1 MSKITTELLLERAV
15 PRSTRLRKIET
26 LNLSKLQL
34 KTGDLDPRLF
44 SRLRHLQKLDLSDN
58 LLDKFPNSLSL
69 PDLRVLNCNNNKL
82 EDVTA
87 LKQFPLLEELTYE
100 NNVYLTL
107 NDDYK
112 VIFLLQNLRLLNGKD
127 ITKLANQVRR
137 VNSHKLTSK
146 VTAHWEKFFR
156 DQLPEKYTAEQVKS
170 IKKKFLK
177 SVQTNV
183 VYGPSSLSE
192 FTRWRVKMI
201 AEEFLASSL
210 GLELNSDTESEEKT
224 DEKEEES
231 TKSPGEDAEDVAQV
245 TVTPS
250 KRKRNHSKSSPG
262 NKRSKTK
269 ANTEEKAAVNPKKS
283 SDVEDDPAP
292 DKPRTSNQ
300 PIKEATPEQEAE
312 ETQKNGEQF
321 PKGKSNRRSGEQKS
335 QEQDSG
341 VVTLTPVKNSKRK
354 RHQGTEGTPQETPV
368 DPLQGMDGPALRG
381 NSRED
386 FKTQLWSCVFEPV
399 LDSGARKDPIVNS
412 SRTVATCGGESVC
425 LIDCETGTVLKKY
438 KVATEEFFSVAWTT
452 LTMVI
457 SDSRKKAHN
466 VLAAAGRRGIV
477 KLIHVAADFCYG
489 EIKAH
494 KKPIATVCFSPTQET
509 HLFTASYDKRIALWD
524 IGIPDCDY
532 NFKASQL
539 LVLETASIPLRIA
552 LVPTCPEQYLLA
564 GCEGGCFAWNI
575 KLDKE
580 QKSRPFEAIFQ
591 FPDEES
597 MTTSHRVDG
606 LAFLN
611 DDVVV
616 SKSSKPGCIYL
627 WSWSRSFDAKGKGCQ
642 QTISAVILA
651 ELEWSTTDM
660 SYLTLSTCPA
670 KEYVFCG
677 DEKGSVWMYNLSN
690 YTTAWSS
697 AKGKRLERRISPTQV
712 GLGCSLGLPSTPG
725 QLIPVS
731 CAGLS
736 QKMPCVSSQT
746 IKNNL
751 QSIAKAIC
759 WDRNKELQSQSV
771 TPCSSSYNSPKKVV
785 VKLRNTK
792 AQILKWPELRVN
804 GEQPPEIL
812 VNNVVADPAFTYLVV
827 LTSVNITAIWKKS

>member
-1 MSKITTELLLERAV
+1 SF
-15 PRSTRLRKIET
+15 S
-26 LNLSKLQL
+26 LSKLQL

-58 LLDKFPNSLSL
+58 LLDKFPNSLTL
-69 PDLRVLNCNNNKL
+69 PDLRVLNCNNNQL

-112 VIFLLQNLRLLNGKD
+112 VMFLLQNLRLLNGKD
-127 ITKLANQVRR
+127 ITKLANHVRR
-137 VNSHKLTSK
+137 VNSRKLTSK

-201 AEEFLASSL
+201 AEEFLSYSL
-210 GLELNSDTESEEKT
+210 GLELNTDTETEEKV
-224 DEKEEES
+224 DEDEEES
-231 TKSPGEDAEDVAQV
+231 TESPKEDAEDVSKV
-245 TVTPS
+245 VVTPR
-250 KRKRNHSKSSPG
+250 KRKRNRSKSGSRKKSAEPLHFLQCHSK
-262 NKRSKTK
+262 
-269 ANTEEKAAVNPKKS
+269 
-283 SDVEDDPAP
+283 
-292 DKPRTSNQ
+292 
-300 PIKEATPEQEAE
+300 
-312 ETQKNGEQF
+312 
-321 PKGKSNRRSGEQKS
+321 
-335 QEQDSG
+335 
-341 VVTLTPVKNSKRK
+341 
-354 RHQGTEGTPQETPV
+354 
-368 DPLQGMDGPALRG
+368 G

-386 FKTQLWSCVFEPV
+386 FKTQLWSCVFEPL
-399 LDSGARKDPIVNS
+399 LDCGARKDPIVSS

-425 LIDCETGTVLKKY
+425 LIDCETGVVLKKY

-452 LTMVI
+452 LPMVN
-457 SDSRKKAHN
+457 SDSRKKSHN
-466 VLAAAGRRGIV
+466 ILAAAGRRGIV

-539 LVLETASIPLRIA
+539 LVLESFSVPLRIA

-564 GCEGGCFAWNI
+564 GCEEGCFTWNI
-575 KLDKE
+575 KLEKE
-580 QKSRPFEAIFQ
+580 QKNRPFEVTFQ
-591 FPDEES
+591 FPDEEGE

-611 DDVVV
+611 DDVVGEC
-616 SKSSKPGCIYL
+616 KHNGQIHKKKKQTGAPGGDEPDPQKKKQ
-627 WSWSRSFDAKGKGCQ
+627 SV
-642 QTISAVILA
+642 SAVILA
-651 ELEWSTTDM
+651 ELEWSTTDL

-670 KEYVFCG
+670 KEHVFCG
-677 DEKGSVWMYNLSN
+677 DEKGSVWIYNLSN

-697 AKGKRLERRISPTQV
+697 AKAKRSDKRIPPT
-712 GLGCSLGLPSTPG
+712 
-725 QLIPVS
+725 
-731 CAGLS
+731 
-736 QKMPCVSSQT
+736 
-746 IKNNL
+746 
-751 QSIAKAIC
+751 
-759 WDRNKELQSQSV
+759 
-771 TPCSSSYNSPKKVV
+771 
-785 VKLRNTK
+785 
-792 AQILKWPELRVN
+792 QILKWPELQSN
-804 GEQPPEIL
+804 GDHLSEIL
-812 VNNVVADPAFTYLVV
+812 INNVITDPTFTYLVA

>member
-58 LLDKFPNSLSL
+58 LLDKFPNSLTL

-112 VIFLLQNLRLLNGKD
+112 VMFLLQNLRLLNGKD
-127 ITKLANQVRR
+127 ITKLANHVRR
-137 VNSHKLTSK
+137 VNSRKLTSK

-156 DQLPEKYTAEQVKS
+156 DQLPEKHTAEQVKS

-201 AEEFLASSL
+201 AEEFLTYSL
-210 GLELNSDTESEEKT
+210 GLEINSDTEPEEKA
-224 DEKEEES
+224 DENEEES
-231 TKSPGEDAEDVAQV
+231 TESPREAAEDVAQVGDFSSYISNV

-250 KRKRNHSKSSPG
+250 KRKRNHSRSSPG
-262 NKRSKTK
+262 NKRSKSQ
-269 ANTEEKAAVNPKKS
+269 ANTEE
-283 SDVEDDPAP
+283 
-292 DKPRTSNQ
+292 
-300 PIKEATPEQEAE
+300 EAE
-312 ETQKNGEQF
+312 
-321 PKGKSNRRSGEQKS
+321 
-335 QEQDSG
+335 D
-341 VVTLTPVKNSKRK
+341 VTAEPLHFLQCHSK
-354 RHQGTEGTPQETPV
+354 
-368 DPLQGMDGPALRG
+368 G

-399 LDSGARKDPIVNS
+399 LDSGTRKDPIVSS

-466 VLAAAGRRGIV
+466 ILAAAGRRGIV

-539 LVLETASIPLRIA
+539 LVLEAASIPLRIA

-564 GCEGGCFAWNI
+564 GCEDGCFAWNI
-575 KLDKE
+575 KLDKG

-591 FPDEES
+591 FPDDES

-642 QTISAVILA
+642 RTMSAVILA

-670 KEYVFCG
+670 KDYVFCG

-690 YTTAWSS
+690 YTTAWGS
-697 AKGKRLERRISPTQV
+697 AKGKRSERRISPT
-712 GLGCSLGLPSTPG
+712 
-725 QLIPVS
+725 
-731 CAGLS
+731 
-736 QKMPCVSSQT
+736 
-746 IKNNL
+746 
-751 QSIAKAIC
+751 
-759 WDRNKELQSQSV
+759 
-771 TPCSSSYNSPKKVV
+771 
-785 VKLRNTK
+785 
-792 AQILKWPELRVN
+792 QILKWPELRVN

>member
-58 LLDKFPNSLSL
+58 LLDKFPNSLTL

-112 VIFLLQNLRLLNGKD
+112 VMYLLQNLRLLNGKD
-127 ITKLANQVRR
+127 ITKLANHVRR
-137 VNSHKLTSK
+137 VNSRKLTSK

-201 AEEFLASSL
+201 AEEFLAYSL
-210 GLELNSDTESEEKT
+210 GLELNSDTEPEEKM
-224 DEKEEES
+224 DENEEES
-231 TKSPGEDAEDVAQV
+231 TESPREAAEDVAQVGDFSSYISNV

-262 NKRSKTK
+262 NKKSKSQ
-269 ANTEEKAAVNPKKS
+269 ASTEEE
-283 SDVEDDPAP
+283 DV
-292 DKPRTSNQ
+292 S
-300 PIKEATPEQEAE
+300 AE
-312 ETQKNGEQF
+312 PLHFLQCH
-321 PKGKSNRRSGEQKS
+321 
-335 QEQDSG
+335 
-341 VVTLTPVKNSKRK
+341 SK
-354 RHQGTEGTPQETPV
+354 
-368 DPLQGMDGPALRG
+368 G

-399 LDSGARKDPIVNS
+399 LDSGARKDPIVSS

-466 VLAAAGRRGIV
+466 ILAAAGRRGIV

-564 GCEGGCFAWNI
+564 GCEDGCFAWNI
-575 KLDKE
+575 KLDKG

-591 FPDEES
+591 FPDDES

-642 QTISAVILA
+642 RTMSAVILA

-677 DEKGSVWMYNLSN
+677 DEKGSVWMYNLSS
-690 YTTAWSS
+690 YTTAWGS
-697 AKGKRLERRISPTQV
+697 AKGKRSERRISPT
-712 GLGCSLGLPSTPG
+712 
-725 QLIPVS
+725 
-731 CAGLS
+731 
-736 QKMPCVSSQT
+736 
-746 IKNNL
+746 
-751 QSIAKAIC
+751 
-759 WDRNKELQSQSV
+759 
-771 TPCSSSYNSPKKVV
+771 
-785 VKLRNTK
+785 
-792 AQILKWPELRVN
+792 QILKWPELRVN

>member
-58 LLDKFPNSLSL
+58 LLDKFPNSLTL

-112 VIFLLQNLRLLNGKD
+112 VMFLLQNLRLLNGKD
-127 ITKLANQVRR
+127 ITKLANHVRR
-137 VNSHKLTSK
+137 VNSNKLTSK
-146 VTAHWEKFFR
+146 VTAHWKKFFS

-201 AEEFLASSL
+201 AEEFLANSL

-224 DEKEEES
+224 DENEEES
-231 TKSPGEDAEDVAQV
+231 TESPREAAEEVAPVGDFSSYISNVLFPGIQQLLSVHIYDPLV

-250 KRKRNHSKSSPG
+250 KRKRNRSKSSPG
-262 NKRSKTK
+262 NKRSKTQ
-269 ANTEEKAAVNPKKS
+269 ANTEE
-283 SDVEDDPAP
+283 
-292 DKPRTSNQ
+292 
-300 PIKEATPEQEAE
+300 EAE
-312 ETQKNGEQF
+312 EDVSAEPLHFLQCH
-321 PKGKSNRRSGEQKS
+321 
-335 QEQDSG
+335 
-341 VVTLTPVKNSKRK
+341 SK
-354 RHQGTEGTPQETPV
+354 
-368 DPLQGMDGPALRG
+368 G

-399 LDSGARKDPIVNS
+399 LDSGARKDPIVSS

-466 VLAAAGRRGIV
+466 ILAAAGRRGIV

-509 HLFTASYDKRIALWD
+509 HLFTASYDKRIVLWD

-564 GCEGGCFAWNI
+564 GCEDGCFAWNI
-575 KLDKE
+575 KLDKG

-591 FPDEES
+591 FPGEES
-597 MTTSHRVDG
+597 LTTSHRVDG

-627 WSWSRSFDAKGKGCQ
+627 WSWSKSFDAKGKGCQ
-642 QTISAVILA
+642 RTMSAVILA

-670 KEYVFCG
+670 KEYMFCG
-677 DEKGSVWMYNLSN
+677 DEKGSVWMYNLST
-690 YTTAWSS
+690 YTTSWGSS
-697 AKGKRLERRISPTQV
+697 KGKRSEQRISPTQ
-712 GLGCSLGLPSTPG
+712 
-725 QLIPVS
+725 
-731 CAGLS
+731 
-736 QKMPCVSSQT
+736 
-746 IKNNL
+746 
-751 QSIAKAIC
+751 
-759 WDRNKELQSQSV
+759 
-771 TPCSSSYNSPKKVV
+771 
-785 VKLRNTK
+785 
-792 AQILKWPELRVN
+792 ILTWPELRVN
-804 GEQPPEIL
+804 GEQPHEIL

>member
-58 LLDKFPNSLSL
+58 LLDKFPNSLTL

-112 VIFLLQNLRLLNGKD
+112 VMFLLQNLRLLNGKD
-127 ITKLANQVRR
+127 ITKLANHVRR
-137 VNSHKLTSK
+137 VNSRKLTSK
-146 VTAHWEKFFR
+146 VTAHWDKFFR
-156 DQLPEKYTAEQVKS
+156 DKLPEKYTAEQVKS

-201 AEEFLASSL
+201 AEEFLACSL
-210 GLELNSDTESEEKT
+210 GLELNSDTEPEEKT
-224 DEKEEES
+224 DESEEES
-231 TKSPGEDAEDVAQV
+231 TENPRETAEDVAQVGDFSSYISNV

-250 KRKRNHSKSSPG
+250 KRKINHSKSSPG
-262 NKRSKTK
+262 NKRSKTQ
-269 ANTEEKAAVNPKKS
+269 ANTKEEAA
-283 SDVEDDPAP
+283 EDF
-292 DKPRTSNQ
+292 S
-300 PIKEATPEQEAE
+300 AE
-312 ETQKNGEQF
+312 PLHFLQCH
-321 PKGKSNRRSGEQKS
+321 
-335 QEQDSG
+335 
-341 VVTLTPVKNSKRK
+341 SK
-354 RHQGTEGTPQETPV
+354 
-368 DPLQGMDGPALRG
+368 G

-399 LDSGARKDPIVNS
+399 LDSGARKDPIVSS

-457 SDSRKKAHN
+457 SDSRKKTHN
-466 VLAAAGRRGIV
+466 ILAAAGRRGIV

-575 KLDKE
+575 KLDKG

-642 QTISAVILA
+642 RTMSAVILA

-677 DEKGSVWMYNLSN
+677 DEKGSVWMYSLSN
-690 YTTAWSS
+690 YTTAWGS
-697 AKGKRLERRISPTQV
+697 AKGKRSERRISPT
-712 GLGCSLGLPSTPG
+712 
-725 QLIPVS
+725 
-731 CAGLS
+731 
-736 QKMPCVSSQT
+736 
-746 IKNNL
+746 
-751 QSIAKAIC
+751 
-759 WDRNKELQSQSV
+759 
-771 TPCSSSYNSPKKVV
+771 
-785 VKLRNTK
+785 
-792 AQILKWPELRVN
+792 QILKWPELRVN

-827 LTSVNITAIWKKS
+827 LTSVNITGIWKKS

>member
-58 LLDKFPNSLSL
+58 LLDKFPNSLTL

-127 ITKLANQVRR
+127 ITKLANHVRR
-137 VNSHKLTSK
+137 VNSRKLTSK
-146 VTAHWEKFFR
+146 VTAHWKKFFH

-201 AEEFLASSL
+201 AEEFLANSL
-210 GLELNSDTESEEKT
+210 GLELNSDTEPEEKT
-224 DEKEEES
+224 DENEEES
-231 TKSPGEDAEDVAQV
+231 TESPREAAEDVAQVGDFSSYISNV

-262 NKRSKTK
+262 NKRSKTQ
-269 ANTEEKAAVNPKKS
+269 ANTEEEAAE
-283 SDVEDDPAP
+283 DV
-292 DKPRTSNQ
+292 S
-300 PIKEATPEQEAE
+300 AE
-312 ETQKNGEQF
+312 PLHFLQCH
-321 PKGKSNRRSGEQKS
+321 
-335 QEQDSG
+335 
-341 VVTLTPVKNSKRK
+341 SK
-354 RHQGTEGTPQETPV
+354 
-368 DPLQGMDGPALRG
+368 G

-399 LDSGARKDPIVNS
+399 LDSGARKDPIVSS

-466 VLAAAGRRGIV
+466 ILAAAGRRGIV

-564 GCEGGCFAWNI
+564 GCEDGCFAWNI
-575 KLDKE
+575 KLDKG

-591 FPDEES
+591 FPGEEN

-627 WSWSRSFDAKGKGCQ
+627 WSWSKSFDAKGKGCQ
-642 QTISAVILA
+642 RTMSAVILA

-677 DEKGSVWMYNLSN
+677 DEKGSVWMYNLSS
-690 YTTAWSS
+690 YTTAWGSP
-697 AKGKRLERRISPTQV
+697 KGKRSERRISPTQ
-712 GLGCSLGLPSTPG
+712 
-725 QLIPVS
+725 I
-731 CAGLS
+731 
-736 QKMPCVSSQT
+736 
-746 IKNNL
+746 L
-751 QSIAKAIC
+751 Q
-759 WDRNKELQSQSV
+759 
-771 TPCSSSYNSPKKVV
+771 
-785 VKLRNTK
+785 
-792 AQILKWPELRVN
+792 WPELRVN

-827 LTSVNITAIWKKS
+827 LTSVNITAIWKKF

>member
-1 MSKITTELLLERAV
+1 S
-15 PRSTRLRKIET
+15 
-26 LNLSKLQL
+26 LSKLQL

-58 LLDKFPNSLSL
+58 LLDKFPNSLTL

-112 VIFLLQNLRLLNGKD
+112 VMFLLQNLRLLNGKD
-127 ITKLANQVRR
+127 ITKLANHVRR
-137 VNSHKLTSK
+137 VNSRKLTSK

-170 IKKKFLK
+170 IKKKFLQ

-201 AEEFLASSL
+201 AEEFLSYSL
-210 GLELNSDTESEEKT
+210 GLELNSDTEPEEKT
-224 DEKEEES
+224 DENEEES
-231 TKSPGEDAEDVAQV
+231 TESPREAVEDVAQVVHIYDPLV

-262 NKRSKTK
+262 NKRSKTQ
-269 ANTEEKAAVNPKKS
+269 ANTKEKEEAAE
-283 SDVEDDPAP
+283 DV
-292 DKPRTSNQ
+292 S
-300 PIKEATPEQEAE
+300 AE
-312 ETQKNGEQF
+312 PLHFLQCH
-321 PKGKSNRRSGEQKS
+321 
-335 QEQDSG
+335 
-341 VVTLTPVKNSKRK
+341 SK
-354 RHQGTEGTPQETPV
+354 
-368 DPLQGMDGPALRG
+368 G

-399 LDSGARKDPIVNS
+399 LDSGARKDPIVSS

-466 VLAAAGRRGIV
+466 ILAAAGRRGIV

-564 GCEGGCFAWNI
+564 GCEDGCFAWNI
-575 KLDKE
+575 KLDKG

-627 WSWSRSFDAKGKGCQ
+627 WSWSKSFDAKGKGCQ
-642 QTISAVILA
+642 RTMPAVILA

-670 KEYVFCG
+670 EEYVFCG
-677 DEKGSVWMYNLSN
+677 DEQGSVWMYNLSSH
-690 YTTAWSS
+690 TKAWGSP
-697 AKGKRLERRISPTQV
+697 KGKRSERRISPT
-712 GLGCSLGLPSTPG
+712 
-725 QLIPVS
+725 
-731 CAGLS
+731 
-736 QKMPCVSSQT
+736 
-746 IKNNL
+746 
-751 QSIAKAIC
+751 
-759 WDRNKELQSQSV
+759 
-771 TPCSSSYNSPKKVV
+771 
-785 VKLRNTK
+785 
-792 AQILKWPELRVN
+792 QILKWPELRVN

>member
-112 VIFLLQNLRLLNGKD
+112 VMFLLENLRLLNGKD

-137 VNSHKLTSK
+137 VNSRKLTSK

-170 IKKKFLK
+170 IRKKFLK

-201 AEEFLASSL
+201 AEDFLACSL
-210 GLELNSDTESEEKT
+210 GLELSSDTEPEEKT
-224 DEKEEES
+224 DENEEES
-231 TKSPGEDAEDVAQV
+231 TESPREAAEDVAQV
-245 TVTPS
+245 AQTSGCMGKGVSPS
-250 KRKRNHSKSSPG
+250 AQASGDLKGFSHSSAVGNGVLCWEPLHFLQCHSK
-262 NKRSKTK
+262 
-269 ANTEEKAAVNPKKS
+269 
-283 SDVEDDPAP
+283 
-292 DKPRTSNQ
+292 
-300 PIKEATPEQEAE
+300 
-312 ETQKNGEQF
+312 
-321 PKGKSNRRSGEQKS
+321 
-335 QEQDSG
+335 
-341 VVTLTPVKNSKRK
+341 
-354 RHQGTEGTPQETPV
+354 
-368 DPLQGMDGPALRG
+368 G

-466 VLAAAGRRGIV
+466 ILAAAGRRGIV

-575 KLDKE
+575 NLDKG

-591 FPDEES
+591 FPDEEG

-690 YTTAWSS
+690 
-697 AKGKRLERRISPTQV
+697 
-712 GLGCSLGLPSTPG
+712 
-725 QLIPVS
+725 
-731 CAGLS
+731 
-736 QKMPCVSSQT
+736 
-746 IKNNL
+746 
-751 QSIAKAIC
+751 
-759 WDRNKELQSQSV
+759 
-771 TPCSSSYNSPKKVV
+771 
-785 VKLRNTK
+785 
-792 AQILKWPELRVN
+792 
-804 GEQPPEIL
+804 
-812 VNNVVADPAFTYLVV
+812 
-827 LTSVNITAIWKKS
+827 

>member
-58 LLDKFPNSLSL
+58 LLDKFPNSLTL

-112 VIFLLQNLRLLNGKD
+112 VMFLLQNLRLLNGKD
-127 ITKLANQVRR
+127 ITKLANHVRR
-137 VNSHKLTSK
+137 VNSRKLTSK

-156 DQLPEKYTAEQVKS
+156 DQLPEKHTAEQVKS
-170 IKKKFLK
+170 IKEKFLK

-201 AEEFLASSL
+201 AEEFLAYSL
-210 GLELNSDTESEEKT
+210 GLELNSDTEPEEKM
-224 DEKEEES
+224 DENEEES
-231 TKSPGEDAEDVAQV
+231 TESPREAAEDVAQVVHIYDPLV

-250 KRKRNHSKSSPG
+250 KRKRNHSKSSRG
-262 NKRSKTK
+262 KKRSKSQ
-269 ANTEEKAAVNPKKS
+269 ANTEE
-283 SDVEDDPAP
+283 
-292 DKPRTSNQ
+292 
-300 PIKEATPEQEAE
+300 EAE
-312 ETQKNGEQF
+312 DVSAEPLHFLQCH
-321 PKGKSNRRSGEQKS
+321 
-335 QEQDSG
+335 
-341 VVTLTPVKNSKRK
+341 SK
-354 RHQGTEGTPQETPV
+354 
-368 DPLQGMDGPALRG
+368 G

-399 LDSGARKDPIVNS
+399 LDSGARKDPIVSS

-466 VLAAAGRRGIV
+466 ILAAAGRRGIV

-539 LVLETASIPLRIA
+539 LVLEAASIPLRIA

-575 KLDKE
+575 KLDKG

-591 FPDEES
+591 FPDDES

-627 WSWSRSFDAKGKGCQ
+627 WSWSRTFDTKGKGCQ
-642 QTISAVILA
+642 RTVSAVILA

-670 KEYVFCG
+670 KDYVFCG

-690 YTTAWSS
+690 YTTAWGS
-697 AKGKRLERRISPTQV
+697 AKGKRSERRISPT
-712 GLGCSLGLPSTPG
+712 
-725 QLIPVS
+725 
-731 CAGLS
+731 
-736 QKMPCVSSQT
+736 
-746 IKNNL
+746 
-751 QSIAKAIC
+751 
-759 WDRNKELQSQSV
+759 
-771 TPCSSSYNSPKKVV
+771 
-785 VKLRNTK
+785 
-792 AQILKWPELRVN
+792 QILKWPELRVN

-812 VNNVVADPAFTYLVV
+812 VNNVVSDPAFTYLVV

>member
-26 LNLSKLQL
+26 LNLYKLQL

-58 LLDKFPNSLSL
+58 LLDKFPNSLTL

-112 VIFLLQNLRLLNGKD
+112 VMFLLQNLRLLNGKD
-127 ITKLANQVRR
+127 ITKLANHVRR
-137 VNSHKLTSK
+137 VNSRKLTSK

-201 AEEFLASSL
+201 AEEFLSYSL
-210 GLELNSDTESEEKT
+210 GLELSSDSEPEEKT
-224 DEKEEES
+224 DENEEES
-231 TKSPGEDAEDVAQV
+231 TESPKEAAEDVAQV

-262 NKRSKTK
+262 NKRSKSQ
-269 ANTEEKAAVNPKKS
+269 ASTEE
-283 SDVEDDPAP
+283 
-292 DKPRTSNQ
+292 
-300 PIKEATPEQEAE
+300 EAE
-312 ETQKNGEQF
+312 DVSAEPLHFLQCH
-321 PKGKSNRRSGEQKS
+321 
-335 QEQDSG
+335 
-341 VVTLTPVKNSKRK
+341 SK
-354 RHQGTEGTPQETPV
+354 
-368 DPLQGMDGPALRG
+368 G

-466 VLAAAGRRGIV
+466 ILAAAGRRGIV

-539 LVLETASIPLRIA
+539 LVLETVSVPLRIA

-564 GCEGGCFAWNI
+564 GCEDGCFAWNI
-575 KLDKE
+575 KLDKG

-591 FPDEES
+591 FPDDES

-627 WSWSRSFDAKGKGCQ
+627 WSWSRSFDPKGKGCQ
-642 QTISAVILA
+642 QTMSAVILA

-677 DEKGSVWMYNLSN
+677 DEKGSVWMYNLSS
-690 YTTAWSS
+690 YTPAWGS
-697 AKGKRLERRISPTQV
+697 AKGKRSERRISP
-712 GLGCSLGLPSTPG
+712 S
-725 QLIPVS
+725 
-731 CAGLS
+731 
-736 QKMPCVSSQT
+736 
-746 IKNNL
+746 
-751 QSIAKAIC
+751 
-759 WDRNKELQSQSV
+759 
-771 TPCSSSYNSPKKVV
+771 
-785 VKLRNTK
+785 
-792 AQILKWPELRVN
+792 QILKWPELRVN

>member
-1 MSKITTELLLERAV
+1 VVVFS
-15 PRSTRLRKIET
+15 
-26 LNLSKLQL
+26 LSKLQL

-58 LLDKFPNSLSL
+58 LLDKFPNSLTL

-127 ITKLANQVRR
+127 ITKLANHVRR
-137 VNSHKLTSK
+137 VNSRKLTSK

-156 DQLPEKYTAEQVKS
+156 DQLPEKYTPEQVKS

-201 AEEFLASSL
+201 AEEFLAHSL
-210 GLELNSDTESEEKT
+210 GLELNSDSEPEEKT
-224 DEKEEES
+224 DENEEES
-231 TKSPGEDAEDVAQV
+231 TESPREAAEDVAQVGNFSSYISNV

-262 NKRSKTK
+262 NKRSKTQ
-269 ANTEEKAAVNPKKS
+269 ANTKEEAAE
-283 SDVEDDPAP
+283 DV
-292 DKPRTSNQ
+292 S
-300 PIKEATPEQEAE
+300 AE
-312 ETQKNGEQF
+312 PLHFLQCH
-321 PKGKSNRRSGEQKS
+321 
-335 QEQDSG
+335 
-341 VVTLTPVKNSKRK
+341 SK
-354 RHQGTEGTPQETPV
+354 
-368 DPLQGMDGPALRG
+368 G

-399 LDSGARKDPIVNS
+399 LDSGARKDPIVSS

-466 VLAAAGRRGIV
+466 ILAAAGRRGIV

-564 GCEGGCFAWNI
+564 GCENGCFAWNI
-575 KLDKE
+575 KLDKG

-597 MTTSHRVDG
+597 VTTSHRVDG

-642 QTISAVILA
+642 RTMSAVILA

-670 KEYVFCG
+670 REYVFCG
-677 DEKGSVWMYNLSN
+677 DEKGSVWMYNLSSH
-690 YTTAWSS
+690 TTAWGS
-697 AKGKRLERRISPTQV
+697 AKGKRSERRISPT
-712 GLGCSLGLPSTPG
+712 
-725 QLIPVS
+725 
-731 CAGLS
+731 
-736 QKMPCVSSQT
+736 
-746 IKNNL
+746 
-751 QSIAKAIC
+751 
-759 WDRNKELQSQSV
+759 
-771 TPCSSSYNSPKKVV
+771 
-785 VKLRNTK
+785 
-792 AQILKWPELRVN
+792 QILKWPELRVN
-804 GEQPPEIL
+804 GEQPREIL

-827 LTSVNITAIWKKS
+827 LTSVNITAIWKKP

>member
-1 MSKITTELLLERAV
+1 
-15 PRSTRLRKIET
+15 
-26 LNLSKLQL
+26 SKLQL

-58 LLDKFPNSLSL
+58 LLDKFPNSLTL

-112 VIFLLQNLRLLNGKD
+112 VMFLLENLRLLNGKD
-127 ITKLANQVRR
+127 ITKLANHVRC
-137 VNSHKLTSK
+137 VNSRKLTSK

-156 DQLPEKYTAEQVKS
+156 DQLPEKHTAEQVES
-170 IKKKFLK
+170 IKKKFLQ

-201 AEEFLASSL
+201 AEEFLAYSL
-210 GLELNSDTESEEKT
+210 GLELNRDPEPEEKM
-224 DEKEEES
+224 DENEEES
-231 TKSPGEDAEDVAQV
+231 AESPMEATEDESQVGDFSSYINHV
-245 TVTPS
+245 TVRPS
-250 KRKRNHSKSSPG
+250 KRRRNHSKSGSG
-262 NKRSKTK
+262 NKRSKSQ
-269 ANTEEKAAVNPKKS
+269 ANTQE
-283 SDVEDDPAP
+283 
-292 DKPRTSNQ
+292 
-300 PIKEATPEQEAE
+300 EAE
-312 ETQKNGEQF
+312 DVSAEPLHFLQCH
-321 PKGKSNRRSGEQKS
+321 
-335 QEQDSG
+335 
-341 VVTLTPVKNSKRK
+341 SK
-354 RHQGTEGTPQETPV
+354 
-368 DPLQGMDGPALRG
+368 G
-381 NSRED
+381 NSHED
-386 FKTQLWSCVFEPV
+386 FKTQLWSCVFEPLV
-399 LDSGARKDPIVNS
+399 DCGARQDPITSS

-457 SDSRKKAHN
+457 DDNRKKSHN
-466 VLAAAGRRGIV
+466 ILAAAGRRGIV
-477 KLIHVAADFCYG
+477 KLIHVASDFCYG

-494 KKPIATVCFSPTQET
+494 KKPIATVCFSPARET

-539 LVLETASIPLRIA
+539 LVLEALSVPLRIA

-575 KLDKE
+575 KPETDK
-580 QKSRPFEAIFQ
+580 KSRPFEALFQ
-591 FPDEES
+591 FPDKDGGV
-597 MTTSHRVDG
+597 TTSHRVDG

-616 SKSSKPGCIYL
+616 SKSSRPGCIYL
-627 WSWSRSFDAKGKGCQ
+627 WSWSRSFDTKAKGCQ
-642 QTISAVILA
+642 RTVAAVILA

-670 KEYVFCG
+670 KDYVFCG
-677 DEKGSVWMYNLSN
+677 DESGSVWMYHIPNC
-690 YTTAWSS
+690 TKAWSS
-697 AKGKRLERRISPTQV
+697 AKGKRSDKRIPPT
-712 GLGCSLGLPSTPG
+712 
-725 QLIPVS
+725 
-731 CAGLS
+731 
-736 QKMPCVSSQT
+736 
-746 IKNNL
+746 
-751 QSIAKAIC
+751 
-759 WDRNKELQSQSV
+759 
-771 TPCSSSYNSPKKVV
+771 
-785 VKLRNTK
+785 
-792 AQILKWPELRVN
+792 QILKWPELRAN
-804 GEQPPEIL
+804 GEQLTEIL
-812 VNNVVADPAFTYLVV
+812 VNNVVSDPTFTYLVV

>member
-34 KTGDLDPRLF
+34 KAGDLDPRLF

-100 NNVYLTL
+100 NNDLTL

-112 VIFLLQNLRLLNGKD
+112 VMFLLENLRLLNGKD
-127 ITKLANQVRR
+127 ITKQANHVRR
-137 VNSHKLTSK
+137 VNSRKLTSK
-146 VTAHWEKFFR
+146 VTAHWKKFFR
-156 DQLPEKYTAEQVKS
+156 DQLPEKYTAEQVNS
-170 IKKKFLK
+170 IKEKFLK

-183 VYGPSSLSE
+183 VHGPSSLSE

-201 AEEFLASSL
+201 AEEFLTYSL
-210 GLELNSDTESEEKT
+210 GLELNTDPEPEEKM
-224 DEKEEES
+224 DENEEES
-231 TKSPGEDAEDVAQV
+231 TESPREDAEDVGQQHFSVYIYDPLV

-250 KRKRNHSKSSPG
+250 KRKRNNSKSGSRNKKSKSQANVKEDVAVKPLHFLQCHSK
-262 NKRSKTK
+262 
-269 ANTEEKAAVNPKKS
+269 
-283 SDVEDDPAP
+283 
-292 DKPRTSNQ
+292 
-300 PIKEATPEQEAE
+300 
-312 ETQKNGEQF
+312 
-321 PKGKSNRRSGEQKS
+321 
-335 QEQDSG
+335 
-341 VVTLTPVKNSKRK
+341 
-354 RHQGTEGTPQETPV
+354 
-368 DPLQGMDGPALRG
+368 G

-386 FKTQLWSCVFEPV
+386 FKTQLWSCVFEPL
-399 LDSGARKDPIVNS
+399 LDSGARKDPIISS
-412 SRTVATCGGESVC
+412 SRTVATCGGESIC

-452 LTMVI
+452 LTMTI
-457 SDSRKKAHN
+457 SDSRKKSHN
-466 VLAAAGRRGIV
+466 ILAAAGRRGIV

-494 KKPIATVCFSPTQET
+494 KKPIATVCFSPARET
-509 HLFTASYDKRIALWD
+509 HLFTASYDKRIVLWD

-539 LVLETASIPLRIA
+539 LVLESLSIPLRIA
-552 LVPTCPEQYLLA
+552 LVPTCPEQYLVA
-564 GCEGGCFAWNI
+564 GCENSCLAWNI

-580 QKSRPFEAIFQ
+580 QKSRPFETIFQ
-591 FPDEES
+591 FPDEEGGL
-597 MTTSHRVDG
+597 TTAHRVDG

-627 WSWSRSFDAKGKGCQ
+627 WSWSRSYTKAKGCQ
-642 QTISAVILA
+642 RTVSAVILA

-670 KEYVFCG
+670 KAFVFCG
-677 DEKGSVWMYNLSN
+677 DEKGGVWMYNLSN

-697 AKGKRLERRISPTQV
+697 AKGKRSDKRIPPT
-712 GLGCSLGLPSTPG
+712 
-725 QLIPVS
+725 
-731 CAGLS
+731 
-736 QKMPCVSSQT
+736 
-746 IKNNL
+746 
-751 QSIAKAIC
+751 
-759 WDRNKELQSQSV
+759 
-771 TPCSSSYNSPKKVV
+771 
-785 VKLRNTK
+785 
-792 AQILKWPELRVN
+792 QILKWPELRAN
-804 GEQPPEIL
+804 GEQLNEEVL
-812 VNNVVADPAFTYLVV
+812 VNNVVSDPAFTYLVV

>member
-58 LLDKFPNSLSL
+58 LLDKFPNSLTL

-112 VIFLLQNLRLLNGKD
+112 VMFLLQNLRLLNGKD
-127 ITKLANQVRR
+127 ITKLANHVRR
-137 VNSHKLTSK
+137 VNSNKLTSK
-146 VTAHWEKFFR
+146 VTAHWKKFFS

-201 AEEFLASSL
+201 AEEFLANSL
-210 GLELNSDTESEEKT
+210 GLELNSDSEPEEKT
-224 DEKEEES
+224 DENEEES
-231 TKSPGEDAEDVAQV
+231 TESPREAAEEVAPV

-250 KRKRNHSKSSPG
+250 KRKRNRSKSSPG
-262 NKRSKTK
+262 NKRPKTQ
-269 ANTEEKAAVNPKKS
+269 ANTEEEAEVNPRKS
-283 SDVEDDPAP
+283 SHVKNDPAP

-300 PIKEATPEQEAE
+300 PAKEATPEEGAE
-312 ETQKNGEQF
+312 GTQKNGEQF
-321 PKGKSNRRSGEQKS
+321 PKGQSNRRSSQMAGEQKS
-335 QEQDSG
+335 QEQDNS

-354 RHQGTEGTPQETPV
+354 EDVSAE
-368 DPLQGMDGPALRG
+368 PLHFLQCHSKG

-399 LDSGARKDPIVNS
+399 LDSGARKDPIVSS

-466 VLAAAGRRGIV
+466 ILAAAGRRGIV

-509 HLFTASYDKRIALWD
+509 HLFTASYDKRIVLWD

-564 GCEGGCFAWNI
+564 GCEDGCFAWNI
-575 KLDKE
+575 KLDKG

-591 FPDEES
+591 FPGEES
-597 MTTSHRVDG
+597 LTTSHRVDG

-627 WSWSRSFDAKGKGCQ
+627 WSWSKSFDAKGKGCQ
-642 QTISAVILA
+642 RTMSAVILA

-670 KEYVFCG
+670 KEYMFCG
-677 DEKGSVWMYNLSN
+677 DEKGSVWMYNLST
-690 YTTAWSS
+690 YTTSWGSP
-697 AKGKRLERRISPTQV
+697 KGKRSEQRISPTQ
-712 GLGCSLGLPSTPG
+712 
-725 QLIPVS
+725 
-731 CAGLS
+731 
-736 QKMPCVSSQT
+736 
-746 IKNNL
+746 
-751 QSIAKAIC
+751 
-759 WDRNKELQSQSV
+759 
-771 TPCSSSYNSPKKVV
+771 
-785 VKLRNTK
+785 
-792 AQILKWPELRVN
+792 ILTWPELRVN
-804 GEQPPEIL
+804 GEQPHEIL

>member
-58 LLDKFPNSLSL
+58 LLDKFPNSLTL

-112 VIFLLQNLRLLNGKD
+112 VMFLLQNLRLLNGKD
-127 ITKLANQVRR
+127 ITKLANHVRR
-137 VNSHKLTSK
+137 VNSRKLTSK

-156 DQLPEKYTAEQVKS
+156 DQLPEKHTAEQVKS

-201 AEEFLASSL
+201 AEEFLAYSL
-210 GLELNSDTESEEKT
+210 GLELNSDTEPEEKT
-224 DEKEEES
+224 DENEEES
-231 TKSPGEDAEDVAQV
+231 TESPREAAEDVAQVGDFSSYISNV

-262 NKRSKTK
+262 NKRSKTQ
-269 ANTEEKAAVNPKKS
+269 ANTKEEASLNPRKS
-283 SDVEDDPAP
+283 SHEDV
-292 DKPRTSNQ
+292 S
-300 PIKEATPEQEAE
+300 AE
-312 ETQKNGEQF
+312 PLHFLQCH
-321 PKGKSNRRSGEQKS
+321 
-335 QEQDSG
+335 
-341 VVTLTPVKNSKRK
+341 SK
-354 RHQGTEGTPQETPV
+354 
-368 DPLQGMDGPALRG
+368 G

-399 LDSGARKDPIVNS
+399 LDSGARKDPIVSS

-466 VLAAAGRRGIV
+466 ILAAAGRRGIV

-539 LVLETASIPLRIA
+539 LVLETASVPLRIA

-564 GCEGGCFAWNI
+564 GCEDGCFAWNI
-575 KLDKE
+575 KLDKG

-591 FPDEES
+591 FPDEEG

-627 WSWSRSFDAKGKGCQ
+627 WSWSRSFDAKGKGSQ
-642 QTISAVILA
+642 RTMSAVILA

-660 SYLTLSTCPA
+660 SYLTLSTCP
-670 KEYVFCG
+670 G
-677 DEKGSVWMYNLSN
+677 
-690 YTTAWSS
+690 
-697 AKGKRLERRISPTQV
+697 
-712 GLGCSLGLPSTPG
+712 
-725 QLIPVS
+725 
-731 CAGLS
+731 
-736 QKMPCVSSQT
+736 
-746 IKNNL
+746 
-751 QSIAKAIC
+751 
-759 WDRNKELQSQSV
+759 
-771 TPCSSSYNSPKKVV
+771 
-785 VKLRNTK
+785 RNTRFL
-792 AQILKWPELRVN
+792 ANALPNPQGPLSPSEPPPPPLLSPQILKWPELRVN

>member
-58 LLDKFPNSLSL
+58 LLDKFPNSLTL

-112 VIFLLQNLRLLNGKD
+112 VMFLLENLRLLNGKD
-127 ITKLANQVRR
+127 ITKLANHVRR
-137 VNSHKLTSK
+137 VNSRKLTSK

-156 DQLPEKYTAEQVKS
+156 DQLPEKHTAEQVKS

-201 AEEFLASSL
+201 AEEFLSYSL
-210 GLELNSDTESEEKT
+210 GLELNSDTEPEEKM
-224 DEKEEES
+224 DENEEES
-231 TKSPGEDAEDVAQV
+231 TESPREAAEDVAQV

-250 KRKRNHSKSSPG
+250 KRKRNHSKSGAG
-262 NKRSKTK
+262 NKRSKSQ
-269 ANTEEKAAVNPKKS
+269 ANTEE
-283 SDVEDDPAP
+283 E
-292 DKPRTSNQ
+292 
-300 PIKEATPEQEAE
+300 EEEAE
-312 ETQKNGEQF
+312 DVSAEPLHFLQCH
-321 PKGKSNRRSGEQKS
+321 
-335 QEQDSG
+335 
-341 VVTLTPVKNSKRK
+341 SK
-354 RHQGTEGTPQETPV
+354 
-368 DPLQGMDGPALRG
+368 G
-381 NSRED
+381 NSHED

-399 LDSGARKDPIVNS
+399 LDSGARKDPIVS
-412 SRTVATCGGESVC
+412 SSKTVATCGGESVC

-466 VLAAAGRRGIV
+466 ILAAAGRRGIV

-539 LVLETASIPLRIA
+539 LVLEAVSIPLRIA

-575 KLDKE
+575 KLDKG

-591 FPDEES
+591 FPDDES

-627 WSWSRSFDAKGKGCQ
+627 WSWSRSFDVKGKGCQ
-642 QTISAVILA
+642 RTVSAVILA

-677 DEKGSVWMYNLSN
+677 DEKGSVWMYNLST

-697 AKGKRLERRISPTQV
+697 PKGKRSERRISPT
-712 GLGCSLGLPSTPG
+712 
-725 QLIPVS
+725 
-731 CAGLS
+731 
-736 QKMPCVSSQT
+736 
-746 IKNNL
+746 
-751 QSIAKAIC
+751 
-759 WDRNKELQSQSV
+759 
-771 TPCSSSYNSPKKVV
+771 
-785 VKLRNTK
+785 
-792 AQILKWPELRVN
+792 QILKWPELRLN
-804 GEQPPEIL
+804 GEQLPEIL
-812 VNNVVADPAFTYLVV
+812 VNNVVSDPALSYLVV

>member
-1 MSKITTELLLERAV
+1 S
-15 PRSTRLRKIET
+15 
-26 LNLSKLQL
+26 LSKLQL

-58 LLDKFPNSLSL
+58 LLDKFPNSLTL

-112 VIFLLQNLRLLNGKD
+112 VMFLLENLRLLNGKD
-127 ITKLANQVRR
+127 ITKLANHVRR
-137 VNSHKLTSK
+137 VNSRKLTSK

-201 AEEFLASSL
+201 AEEFLAYSL
-210 GLELNSDTESEEKT
+210 GLELNSDTEPEEKM
-224 DEKEEES
+224 DENEEES
-231 TKSPGEDAEDVAQV
+231 TESPREPAEDVAQVGDFSSYISNV

-250 KRKRNHSKSSPG
+250 KRKRNHSKSSSG
-262 NKRSKTK
+262 NKRSKTQ
-269 ANTEEKAAVNPKKS
+269 ANTEEEAALNPRKS
-283 SDVEDDPAP
+283 SHEDV
-292 DKPRTSNQ
+292 S
-300 PIKEATPEQEAE
+300 AE
-312 ETQKNGEQF
+312 PLHFLQCH
-321 PKGKSNRRSGEQKS
+321 
-335 QEQDSG
+335 
-341 VVTLTPVKNSKRK
+341 SK
-354 RHQGTEGTPQETPV
+354 
-368 DPLQGMDGPALRG
+368 G

-399 LDSGARKDPIVNS
+399 LDSGARKDPIVSS

-466 VLAAAGRRGIV
+466 ILAAAGRRGIV

-524 IGIPDCDY
+524 IGIPDSGY
-532 NFKASQL
+532 NFTASQL
-539 LVLETASIPLRIA
+539 LVLETASVPLRIA

-564 GCEGGCFAWNI
+564 GCEDGCFAWNI
-575 KLDKE
+575 KLDKG

-642 QTISAVILA
+642 RTMSAVILA

-670 KEYVFCG
+670 REYVFCG
-677 DEKGSVWMYNLSN
+677 DEKGSVWMYNLASH
-690 YTTAWSS
+690 TAAWGS
-697 AKGKRLERRISPTQV
+697 AKGKRSERRISPT
-712 GLGCSLGLPSTPG
+712 
-725 QLIPVS
+725 
-731 CAGLS
+731 
-736 QKMPCVSSQT
+736 
-746 IKNNL
+746 
-751 QSIAKAIC
+751 
-759 WDRNKELQSQSV
+759 
-771 TPCSSSYNSPKKVV
+771 
-785 VKLRNTK
+785 
-792 AQILKWPELRVN
+792 QILKWPELRVN

-812 VNNVVADPAFTYLVV
+812 VNNVVTDPAFTYLVV

>member
-58 LLDKFPNSLSL
+58 LLDKFPNSLTL

-112 VIFLLQNLRLLNGKD
+112 VMFLLQNLRLLNGKD
-127 ITKLANQVRR
+127 ITKLANHVRR
-137 VNSHKLTSK
+137 VNSRKLTSK

-201 AEEFLASSL
+201 AEELLACSL
-210 GLELNSDTESEEKT
+210 GLDLGTDPESEEMM
-224 DEKEEES
+224 DENEEES
-231 TKSPGEDAEDVAQV
+231 TESPREAAGDVDQVGDFSSYV

-250 KRKRNHSKSSPG
+250 KRKRNHSKPGSG
-262 NKRSKTK
+262 NKRSKTQ
-269 ANTEEKAAVNPKKS
+269 ANT
-283 SDVEDDPAP
+283 
-292 DKPRTSNQ
+292 
-300 PIKEATPEQEAE
+300 KEEAE
-312 ETQKNGEQF
+312 DVSAEPLHFLQCH
-321 PKGKSNRRSGEQKS
+321 
-335 QEQDSG
+335 
-341 VVTLTPVKNSKRK
+341 SK
-354 RHQGTEGTPQETPV
+354 
-368 DPLQGMDGPALRG
+368 G

-386 FKTQLWSCVFEPV
+386 FKTQLWSCVFEPL
-399 LDSGARKDPIVNS
+399 LDCGARKDPIVSS

-457 SDSRKKAHN
+457 SDSRKKSHN
-466 VLAAAGRRGIV
+466 ILAAAGRRGIV

-494 KKPIATVCFSPTQET
+494 KKPIATVCFSPTRET

-539 LVLETASIPLRIA
+539 LVLEALSIPLRIA
-552 LVPTCPEQYLLA
+552 LVPTCPDQYLLA

-580 QKSRPFEAIFQ
+580 QKSRPFEAVFQ
-591 FPDEES
+591 FPDEDGG

-611 DDVVV
+611 DDVIV

-627 WSWSRSFDAKGKGCQ
+627 WSWSRSFDTKGKGCQ
-642 QTISAVILA
+642 RTISAVILA
-651 ELEWSTTDM
+651 ELEWSPTDL

-670 KEYVFCG
+670 KHYVFCG

-690 YTTAWSS
+690 YTTAWTS
-697 AKGKRLERRISPTQV
+697 AKGKRSDRRIPPT
-712 GLGCSLGLPSTPG
+712 
-725 QLIPVS
+725 
-731 CAGLS
+731 
-736 QKMPCVSSQT
+736 
-746 IKNNL
+746 
-751 QSIAKAIC
+751 
-759 WDRNKELQSQSV
+759 
-771 TPCSSSYNSPKKVV
+771 
-785 VKLRNTK
+785 
-792 AQILKWPELRVN
+792 QILKWPELRDN
-804 GEQPPEIL
+804 GEQLTEVLI
-812 VNNVVADPAFTYLVV
+812 NNVVSDPTFTYLVV

>member
-1 MSKITTELLLERAV
+1 S
-15 PRSTRLRKIET
+15 
-26 LNLSKLQL
+26 LSKLQL

-58 LLDKFPNSLSL
+58 LLDKFPNSLTL

-112 VIFLLQNLRLLNGKD
+112 VMFLLQNLRLLNGKD
-127 ITKLANQVRR
+127 ITKLANHVRR
-137 VNSHKLTSK
+137 VNSRKLTSK

-201 AEEFLASSL
+201 AEEFLAYSL
-210 GLELNSDTESEEKT
+210 GLELNTDPEPEEKM
-224 DEKEEES
+224 DENEEES
-231 TKSPGEDAEDVAQV
+231 TESPREAAEDAGQVGDFSSYINNV

-250 KRKRNHSKSSPG
+250 KRKRNHSKPGSG
-262 NKRSKTK
+262 NKRSKSQ
-269 ANTEEKAAVNPKKS
+269 ANTKEEAAE
-283 SDVEDDPAP
+283 DV
-292 DKPRTSNQ
+292 S
-300 PIKEATPEQEAE
+300 AE
-312 ETQKNGEQF
+312 PLHFLQCH
-321 PKGKSNRRSGEQKS
+321 
-335 QEQDSG
+335 
-341 VVTLTPVKNSKRK
+341 SK
-354 RHQGTEGTPQETPV
+354 
-368 DPLQGMDGPALRG
+368 G

-386 FKTQLWSCVFEPV
+386 FKTQLWSCVFEPL
-399 LDSGARKDPIVNS
+399 LDCGARKDPIVSS
-412 SRTVATCGGESVC
+412 SRTVATCGGESIC

-457 SDSRKKAHN
+457 SNSRKKSHN
-466 VLAAAGRRGIV
+466 ILAAAGRRGIV

-494 KKPIATVCFSPTQET
+494 KKPIATVCFSPTRET

-539 LVLETASIPLRIA
+539 LVLEALSIPLRIA
-552 LVPTCPEQYLLA
+552 LVPTCSDQYLLA

-580 QKSRPFEAIFQ
+580 QKSRPFEAVFQ
-591 FPDEES
+591 FPDEDGG
-597 MTTSHRVDG
+597 MTASHRVDG

-642 QTISAVILA
+642 RTVAAVILA
-651 ELEWSTTDM
+651 ELEWSTTDL

-670 KEYVFCG
+670 KDYVFCG
-677 DEKGSVWMYNLSN
+677 DEQGSVWMYNLSN

-697 AKGKRLERRISPTQV
+697 AKGKRTDKRIPPTQ
-712 GLGCSLGLPSTPG
+712 
-725 QLIPVS
+725 
-731 CAGLS
+731 
-736 QKMPCVSSQT
+736 
-746 IKNNL
+746 
-751 QSIAKAIC
+751 
-759 WDRNKELQSQSV
+759 
-771 TPCSSSYNSPKKVV
+771 
-785 VKLRNTK
+785 
-792 AQILKWPELRVN
+792 ILNWPELRAN
-804 GEQPPEIL
+804 GEQLTEVLI
-812 VNNVVADPAFTYLVV
+812 NNVVSDPTFTYLVV

>member
-58 LLDKFPNSLSL
+58 LLDKFPNSLTL

-112 VIFLLQNLRLLNGKD
+112 VMFLLQNLRLLNGKD
-127 ITKLANQVRR
+127 ITKLANHVRR
-137 VNSHKLTSK
+137 VNSRKLTSK

-156 DQLPEKYTAEQVKS
+156 DQLPEKYTPEQVKS

-201 AEEFLASSL
+201 AEEFLAYSL
-210 GLELNSDTESEEKT
+210 GLELNSDSEPEEKT
-224 DEKEEES
+224 DENEEES
-231 TKSPGEDAEDVAQV
+231 TESPREAAEDVAQVGHIYDPLV

-262 NKRSKTK
+262 NKRSKTR
-269 ANTEEKAAVNPKKS
+269 ANTEEEAAE
-283 SDVEDDPAP
+283 DV
-292 DKPRTSNQ
+292 S
-300 PIKEATPEQEAE
+300 AE
-312 ETQKNGEQF
+312 PLHFLQCH
-321 PKGKSNRRSGEQKS
+321 
-335 QEQDSG
+335 
-341 VVTLTPVKNSKRK
+341 SK
-354 RHQGTEGTPQETPV
+354 
-368 DPLQGMDGPALRG
+368 G

-399 LDSGARKDPIVNS
+399 LDSGARKDPIVSS

-457 SDSRKKAHN
+457 SDSRKKALN

-564 GCEGGCFAWNI
+564 GCENGCFAWNI
-575 KLDKE
+575 KLDKG

-597 MTTSHRVDG
+597 VTTSHRVDG

-642 QTISAVILA
+642 RTMSAVILA

-670 KEYVFCG
+670 REYVFCG
-677 DEKGSVWMYNLSN
+677 DEKGSVWMYNLSSHSS
-690 YTTAWSS
+690 AWGS
-697 AKGKRLERRISPTQV
+697 AKGKRSERRISPT
-712 GLGCSLGLPSTPG
+712 
-725 QLIPVS
+725 
-731 CAGLS
+731 
-736 QKMPCVSSQT
+736 
-746 IKNNL
+746 
-751 QSIAKAIC
+751 
-759 WDRNKELQSQSV
+759 
-771 TPCSSSYNSPKKVV
+771 
-785 VKLRNTK
+785 
-792 AQILKWPELRVN
+792 QILKWPELRVN

>member
-1 MSKITTELLLERAV
+1 S
-15 PRSTRLRKIET
+15 
-26 LNLSKLQL
+26 LSKLQL

-58 LLDKFPNSLSL
+58 LLDKFPNSLTL

-112 VIFLLQNLRLLNGKD
+112 VMFLLQNLRLLNGKD
-127 ITKLANQVRR
+127 ITKLANHVRR
-137 VNSHKLTSK
+137 VNSRKLTSK

-170 IKKKFLK
+170 IRKKFLK

-201 AEEFLASSL
+201 AEEFLAHSL
-210 GLELNSDTESEEKT
+210 GLELNSDTEPEEKT
-224 DEKEEES
+224 DENEEES
-231 TKSPGEDAEDVAQV
+231 TESPREAAEDVAQVGDFSSYISNV

-262 NKRSKTK
+262 NKRSKTQ
-269 ANTEEKAAVNPKKS
+269 ANTQEEAAE
-283 SDVEDDPAP
+283 DV
-292 DKPRTSNQ
+292 S
-300 PIKEATPEQEAE
+300 AE
-312 ETQKNGEQF
+312 PLHFLQCH
-321 PKGKSNRRSGEQKS
+321 
-335 QEQDSG
+335 
-341 VVTLTPVKNSKRK
+341 SK
-354 RHQGTEGTPQETPV
+354 
-368 DPLQGMDGPALRG
+368 G

-399 LDSGARKDPIVNS
+399 LDSGARKDPIVSS

-452 LTMVI
+452 LTMVTG
-457 SDSRKKAHN
+457 DSRKKAHN
-466 VLAAAGRRGIV
+466 ILAAAGRRGIV

-575 KLDKE
+575 KLDKG

-597 MTTSHRVDG
+597 VTTSHRVDG

-642 QTISAVILA
+642 RTMSAFILA

-677 DEKGSVWMYNLSN
+677 DEEGSVWMYNLSS
-690 YTTAWSS
+690 YTTAWGS
-697 AKGKRLERRISPTQV
+697 AKGKRSERRISP
-712 GLGCSLGLPSTPG
+712 S
-725 QLIPVS
+725 
-731 CAGLS
+731 
-736 QKMPCVSSQT
+736 
-746 IKNNL
+746 
-751 QSIAKAIC
+751 
-759 WDRNKELQSQSV
+759 
-771 TPCSSSYNSPKKVV
+771 
-785 VKLRNTK
+785 
-792 AQILKWPELRVN
+792 QILKWPELRVN

-827 LTSVNITAIWKKS
+827 LTSVNITAIWKKL

>member
-15 PRSTRLRKIET
+15 PKSTRLRKIET

-58 LLDKFPNSLSL
+58 LLDKFPNSLTL
-69 PDLRVLNCNNNKL
+69 PDLRVLNCNNNQL

-87 LKQFPLLEELTYE
+87 LKQFPLLEELNYE

-112 VIFLLQNLRLLNGKD
+112 VMFLLQNLRLLNGKD
-127 ITKLANQVRR
+127 ITKLANHVRR
-137 VNSHKLTSK
+137 VNSRKLTSK
-146 VTAHWEKFFR
+146 VTAHWEEFFR

-201 AEEFLASSL
+201 AEEFLTCSL
-210 GLELNSDTESEEKT
+210 GLELNTDTETEENV
-224 DEKEEES
+224 DENEEES
-231 TKSPGEDAEDVAQV
+231 AESSKEAAEEEAKV
-245 TVTPS
+245 TVTPR
-250 KRKRNHSKSSPG
+250 KRKRNRSKSRFGRKKS
-262 NKRSKTK
+262 RSQAK
-269 ANTEEKAAVNPKKS
+269 TEETVPNPRNS
-283 SDVEDDPAP
+283 SQEEDDSAP
-292 DKPRTSNQ
+292 DKARASNE
-300 PIKEATPEQEAE
+300 PAKEATPEQGDEG
-312 ETQKNGEQF
+312 THKNGEKI
-321 PKGKSNRRSGEQKS
+321 PKGQSNRRSSQLPGEQKS
-335 QEQDSG
+335 QEQDNG
-341 VVTLTPVKNSKRK
+341 VVNLTPVKNSKAK
-354 RHQGTEGTPQETPV
+354 EDISVE
-368 DPLQGMDGPALRG
+368 PLHFLQCHSKG

-386 FKTQLWSCVFEPV
+386 FKTQLWSCVFEPL
-399 LDSGARKDPIVNS
+399 LDCAPRKDPIVS
-412 SRTVATCGGESVC
+412 CSRTVATCGGESVC
-425 LIDCETGTVLKKY
+425 LIDCETGVVLKKY

-452 LTMVI
+452 LPMVI
-457 SDSRKKAHN
+457 SDSRKKSHN
-466 VLAAAGRRGIV
+466 ILAAAGRRGIV

-494 KKPIATVCFSPTQET
+494 KKPIATVCFSPTRET
-509 HLFTASYDKRIALWD
+509 HLFTASYDKRIVLWD

-539 LVLETASIPLRIA
+539 LVLECLSVPLRIA

-564 GCEGGCFAWNI
+564 GCEEGCFTWNI
-575 KLDKE
+575 KLEKE
-580 QKSRPFEAIFQ
+580 EKSRPFEASFK
-591 FPDEES
+591 FPDEEGEMS
-597 MTTSHRVDG
+597 TSHRVDG

-627 WSWSRSFDAKGKGCQ
+627 WSWSRSFDSKGKGSQ
-642 QTISAVILA
+642 RTVSAVILA
-651 ELEWSTTDM
+651 ELEWSTTDL

-670 KEYVFCG
+670 KLHVFCG
-677 DEKGSVWMYNLSN
+677 DEKGSVWIYHLSN

-697 AKGKRLERRISPTQV
+697 AKGKHSDKRIPPT
-712 GLGCSLGLPSTPG
+712 
-725 QLIPVS
+725 
-731 CAGLS
+731 
-736 QKMPCVSSQT
+736 
-746 IKNNL
+746 
-751 QSIAKAIC
+751 
-759 WDRNKELQSQSV
+759 
-771 TPCSSSYNSPKKVV
+771 
-785 VKLRNTK
+785 
-792 AQILKWPELRVN
+792 QILKWPELRAN
-804 GEQPPEIL
+804 GEHLSEVYI
-812 VNNVVADPAFTYLVV
+812 NNVITDPTFTYLVA

>member
-1 MSKITTELLLERAV
+1 S
-15 PRSTRLRKIET
+15 
-26 LNLSKLQL
+26 LSKLQL

-58 LLDKFPNSLSL
+58 LLDKFPNSLTL

-112 VIFLLQNLRLLNGKD
+112 VMFLLQNLRLLNGKD
-127 ITKLANQVRR
+127 ITKLANHVRR
-137 VNSHKLTSK
+137 VNSRKLTSK

-201 AEEFLASSL
+201 AEEFLAYSL
-210 GLELNSDTESEEKT
+210 GLELNSDTEPEEKM
-224 DEKEEES
+224 DENEEES
-231 TKSPGEDAEDVAQV
+231 TESPREAAEDVAQVGDFSSYISNV

-262 NKRSKTK
+262 NKRSKSQ
-269 ANTEEKAAVNPKKS
+269 ASTEE
-283 SDVEDDPAP
+283 
-292 DKPRTSNQ
+292 
-300 PIKEATPEQEAE
+300 EAE
-312 ETQKNGEQF
+312 DVSAEPLHFLQCH
-321 PKGKSNRRSGEQKS
+321 
-335 QEQDSG
+335 
-341 VVTLTPVKNSKRK
+341 SK
-354 RHQGTEGTPQETPV
+354 
-368 DPLQGMDGPALRG
+368 G

-399 LDSGARKDPIVNS
+399 LDSGARKDPIVSS

-466 VLAAAGRRGIV
+466 ILAAAGRRGIV

-564 GCEGGCFAWNI
+564 GCEDGCFAWNI
-575 KLDKE
+575 KLDKG

-591 FPDEES
+591 FPDDES

-642 QTISAVILA
+642 RTMSAVILA

-677 DEKGSVWMYNLSN
+677 DEKGSVWMYNLSG
-690 YTTAWSS
+690 YTTAWGS
-697 AKGKRLERRISPTQV
+697 AKGKRSERRISPT
-712 GLGCSLGLPSTPG
+712 
-725 QLIPVS
+725 
-731 CAGLS
+731 
-736 QKMPCVSSQT
+736 
-746 IKNNL
+746 
-751 QSIAKAIC
+751 
-759 WDRNKELQSQSV
+759 
-771 TPCSSSYNSPKKVV
+771 
-785 VKLRNTK
+785 
-792 AQILKWPELRVN
+792 QILKWPELRMN

>member
-58 LLDKFPNSLSL
+58 LLDKFPNSLTL
-69 PDLRVLNCNNNKL
+69 PDLRVLNCNNNQL

-100 NNVYLTL
+100 NNVYLTP

-112 VIFLLQNLRLLNGKD
+112 VMFLLQNLRLLNGKD
-127 ITKLANQVRR
+127 ITKLANHVRH
-137 VNSHKLTSK
+137 VNSRKLTSK

-156 DQLPEKYTAEQVKS
+156 DQLPEKYTAEHVKS

-177 SVQTNV
+177 SVQTHV

-210 GLELNSDTESEEKT
+210 GLEENTDPEPEE
-224 DEKEEES
+224 EIGENEEES
-231 TKSPGEDAEDVAQV
+231 TESPREVAEDVGQV

-250 KRKRNHSKSSPG
+250 KRKRNHATPSSG
-262 NKRSKTK
+262 NKRSKSQ
-269 ANTEEKAAVNPKKS
+269 ANTEEEAAL
-283 SDVEDDPAP
+283 
-292 DKPRTSNQ
+292 KPLHFLQ
-300 PIKEATPEQEAE
+300 CH
-312 ETQKNGEQF
+312 
-321 PKGKSNRRSGEQKS
+321 
-335 QEQDSG
+335 
-341 VVTLTPVKNSKRK
+341 SK
-354 RHQGTEGTPQETPV
+354 
-368 DPLQGMDGPALRG
+368 G

-386 FKTQLWSCVFEPV
+386 FKTQLWSCVFEPL
-399 LDSGARKDPIVNS
+399 LDCGARKDPIVSS

-425 LIDCETGTVLKKY
+425 LIDCETGMVLKKY

-457 SDSRKKAHN
+457 SNSRKKTHN
-466 VLAAAGRRGIV
+466 ILAAAGRRGIV

-494 KKPIATVCFSPTQET
+494 KKPIATICFSPTHET

-539 LVLETASIPLRIA
+539 LVLEALSIPLRIA
-552 LVPTCPEQYLLA
+552 LVPTCPDQYLLA
-564 GCEGGCFAWNI
+564 GCEEGCFTWNI

-591 FPDEES
+591 FPDDEGD

-616 SKSSKPGCIYL
+616 SKSSKPGCIYV
-627 WSWSRSFDAKGKGCQ
+627 WSWSRSFDGKGKACQ
-642 QTISAVILA
+642 RTLSAVILA

-690 YTTAWSS
+690 YTTAWST
-697 AKGKRLERRISPTQV
+697 AKGKRSDKRILPT
-712 GLGCSLGLPSTPG
+712 
-725 QLIPVS
+725 
-731 CAGLS
+731 
-736 QKMPCVSSQT
+736 
-746 IKNNL
+746 
-751 QSIAKAIC
+751 
-759 WDRNKELQSQSV
+759 
-771 TPCSSSYNSPKKVV
+771 
-785 VKLRNTK
+785 
-792 AQILKWPELRVN
+792 QILKWPELRAN
-804 GEQPPEIL
+804 GEQLTEVLI
-812 VNNVVADPAFTYLVV
+812 NNVITDPTFTYLVA

>member
-1 MSKITTELLLERAV
+1 S
-15 PRSTRLRKIET
+15 
-26 LNLSKLQL
+26 LSKLQL

-58 LLDKFPNSLSL
+58 LLDKFPNSLTL

-112 VIFLLQNLRLLNGKD
+112 VMFLLENLRLLNGKD
-127 ITKLANQVRR
+127 ITKLANHVRH
-137 VNSHKLTSK
+137 VNSRKLTSK

-201 AEEFLASSL
+201 AEEFLSYSL
-210 GLELNSDTESEEKT
+210 GLELNSDTEQEKKT
-224 DEKEEES
+224 DENEEES
-231 TKSPGEDAEDVAQV
+231 TESPGEAAEEVAQV
-245 TVTPS
+245 GDVSSYISNVTVKPR
-250 KRKRNHSKSSPG
+250 KRKRNHSKSGAG
-262 NKRSKTK
+262 NKRSKSQ
-269 ANTEEKAAVNPKKS
+269 ADSEE
-283 SDVEDDPAP
+283 E
-292 DKPRTSNQ
+292 
-300 PIKEATPEQEAE
+300 EEAE
-312 ETQKNGEQF
+312 DVSAEPLHFLQCH
-321 PKGKSNRRSGEQKS
+321 
-335 QEQDSG
+335 
-341 VVTLTPVKNSKRK
+341 SK
-354 RHQGTEGTPQETPV
+354 
-368 DPLQGMDGPALRG
+368 G

-399 LDSGARKDPIVNS
+399 LDSGARKDPIVSS

-466 VLAAAGRRGIV
+466 ILAAAGRRGIV

-539 LVLETASIPLRIA
+539 LVLEAVSIPLRIA

-575 KLDKE
+575 KLDKG

-591 FPDEES
+591 FPDDES

-627 WSWSRSFDAKGKGCQ
+627 WSWSRSFDPKEKGCQ
-642 QTISAVILA
+642 RTVSAVILA

-677 DEKGSVWMYNLSN
+677 DEKGSVWMYNLAN
-690 YTTAWSS
+690 YTTAWGS
-697 AKGKRLERRISPTQV
+697 AKGKRSERRISPTQ
-712 GLGCSLGLPSTPG
+712 
-725 QLIPVS
+725 I
-731 CAGLS
+731 
-736 QKMPCVSSQT
+736 
-746 IKNNL
+746 L
-751 QSIAKAIC
+751 Q
-759 WDRNKELQSQSV
+759 
-771 TPCSSSYNSPKKVV
+771 
-785 VKLRNTK
+785 
-792 AQILKWPELRVN
+792 WPELRMN

-812 VNNVVADPAFTYLVV
+812 VNNVVSDPAFTYLVV

>member
-1 MSKITTELLLERAV
+1 S
-15 PRSTRLRKIET
+15 
-26 LNLSKLQL
+26 LSKLEL

-58 LLDKFPNSLSL
+58 LLDKFPNSLTL

-112 VIFLLQNLRLLNGKD
+112 VMFLLQNLRLLNGKD
-127 ITKLANQVRR
+127 ITKLANHVRR
-137 VNSHKLTSK
+137 VNSRKLTSK

-156 DQLPEKYTAEQVKS
+156 DQLPEKHTAEQVKS

-201 AEEFLASSL
+201 AEEFLAYSL
-210 GLELNSDTESEEKT
+210 GLELNSDTEPEEKT
-224 DEKEEES
+224 DENEEES
-231 TKSPGEDAEDVAQV
+231 TESPREAAEDVAQVGDFSSYLSNV

-262 NKRSKTK
+262 NKRSKSQ
-269 ANTEEKAAVNPKKS
+269 ANTEE
-283 SDVEDDPAP
+283 
-292 DKPRTSNQ
+292 
-300 PIKEATPEQEAE
+300 EAE
-312 ETQKNGEQF
+312 DVSAEPLHFLQCH
-321 PKGKSNRRSGEQKS
+321 
-335 QEQDSG
+335 
-341 VVTLTPVKNSKRK
+341 SK
-354 RHQGTEGTPQETPV
+354 
-368 DPLQGMDGPALRG
+368 G

-399 LDSGARKDPIVNS
+399 LDSGARKDPIVSS

-466 VLAAAGRRGIV
+466 ILAAAGRRGIV

-564 GCEGGCFAWNI
+564 GCEDGCFAWNI
-575 KLDKE
+575 KLDKG
-580 QKSRPFEAIFQ
+580 QKTRPFEAIFQ
-591 FPDEES
+591 FPDDES

-611 DDVVV
+611 DDVIV

-642 QTISAVILA
+642 RTMSAVILA

-677 DEKGSVWMYNLSN
+677 DEKGSVWMYNLSS
-690 YTTAWSS
+690 YTAAWGS
-697 AKGKRLERRISPTQV
+697 AKGKRSERRISPT
-712 GLGCSLGLPSTPG
+712 
-725 QLIPVS
+725 
-731 CAGLS
+731 
-736 QKMPCVSSQT
+736 
-746 IKNNL
+746 
-751 QSIAKAIC
+751 
-759 WDRNKELQSQSV
+759 
-771 TPCSSSYNSPKKVV
+771 
-785 VKLRNTK
+785 
-792 AQILKWPELRVN
+792 QILKWPELRVN

>member
-58 LLDKFPNSLSL
+58 LLDKFPNSLTL

-112 VIFLLQNLRLLNGKD
+112 VMFLLQNLRLLNGKD
-127 ITKLANQVRR
+127 ITKLANHVRR
-137 VNSHKLTSK
+137 VNSRKLTSK
-146 VTAHWEKFFR
+146 ARCVTAHWEKFFR

-201 AEEFLASSL
+201 AEELLACSL
-210 GLELNSDTESEEKT
+210 GLELNTDPEPEEKM
-224 DEKEEES
+224 DDNEEES
-231 TKSPGEDAEDVAQV
+231 TESPREAAEDMAQVGHFSSYINNIV

-250 KRKRNHSKSSPG
+250 KRKRSHSKPGSG
-262 NKRSKTK
+262 NKRSKSQ
-269 ANTEEKAAVNPKKS
+269 ANS
-283 SDVEDDPAP
+283 
-292 DKPRTSNQ
+292 
-300 PIKEATPEQEAE
+300 KEEAE
-312 ETQKNGEQF
+312 DVSAEPLHFLQCH
-321 PKGKSNRRSGEQKS
+321 
-335 QEQDSG
+335 
-341 VVTLTPVKNSKRK
+341 SK
-354 RHQGTEGTPQETPV
+354 
-368 DPLQGMDGPALRG
+368 G

-386 FKTQLWSCVFEPV
+386 FKTQLWSCVFEPL
-399 LDSGARKDPIVNS
+399 LDCGARKDPIVSS

-425 LIDCETGTVLKKY
+425 LIDCETGMVLKKY

-452 LTMVI
+452 LTMVV
-457 SDSRKKAHN
+457 SDSRKKSHN
-466 VLAAAGRRGIV
+466 ILAAAGRRGIV

-494 KKPIATVCFSPTQET
+494 KKPIATVCFSPTRET

-539 LVLETASIPLRIA
+539 LVLEALSIPLRIA
-552 LVPTCPEQYLLA
+552 LVPTCPDQYLLA

-580 QKSRPFEAIFQ
+580 QKSRPFEAVFQ
-591 FPDEES
+591 FPDEDGG

-611 DDVVV
+611 DDVIV

-627 WSWSRSFDAKGKGCQ
+627 WSWSRSFDTKGKGCQ
-642 QTISAVILA
+642 RTISAVILA
-651 ELEWSTTDM
+651 ELEWSMTDL

-677 DEKGSVWMYNLSN
+677 DEKGSVWMYSLSN
-690 YTTAWSS
+690 YSTVWSS
-697 AKGKRLERRISPTQV
+697 AKGKRSERRIP
-712 GLGCSLGLPSTPG
+712 P
-725 QLIPVS
+725 
-731 CAGLS
+731 
-736 QKMPCVSSQT
+736 M
-746 IKNNL
+746 
-751 QSIAKAIC
+751 
-759 WDRNKELQSQSV
+759 
-771 TPCSSSYNSPKKVV
+771 
-785 VKLRNTK
+785 
-792 AQILKWPELRVN
+792 QILKWPELREN
-804 GEQPPEIL
+804 GEQLSEVLI
-812 VNNVVADPAFTYLVV
+812 NNVVSDPTFTYLVV

>member
-58 LLDKFPNSLSL
+58 LLDKFPNSLTL

-112 VIFLLQNLRLLNGKD
+112 VMFLLQNLRLLNGKD
-127 ITKLANQVRR
+127 ITKLANHVRR
-137 VNSHKLTSK
+137 VNSRKLTSK

-156 DQLPEKYTAEQVKS
+156 DQLPEKYTPEQVKS
-170 IKKKFLK
+170 IRKKFLK

-201 AEEFLASSL
+201 AEEFLAYSL
-210 GLELNSDTESEEKT
+210 GLELNSDTEPEEKM
-224 DEKEEES
+224 DENEEES
-231 TKSPGEDAEDVAQV
+231 TESPREAAEDVAQVVHIYDPLV

-262 NKRSKTK
+262 NKRSKSQ
-269 ANTEEKAAVNPKKS
+269 ANTEEEAAE
-283 SDVEDDPAP
+283 DV
-292 DKPRTSNQ
+292 S
-300 PIKEATPEQEAE
+300 AE
-312 ETQKNGEQF
+312 PLHFLQCH
-321 PKGKSNRRSGEQKS
+321 
-335 QEQDSG
+335 
-341 VVTLTPVKNSKRK
+341 SK
-354 RHQGTEGTPQETPV
+354 
-368 DPLQGMDGPALRG
+368 G

-399 LDSGARKDPIVNS
+399 LDSGARKDPIVSS

-452 LTMVI
+452 LTMEI

-466 VLAAAGRRGIV
+466 ILAAAGRRGIV

-552 LVPTCPEQYLLA
+552 LVPTCPEEYLLA
-564 GCEGGCFAWNI
+564 GCEDGCFAWNI
-575 KLDKE
+575 KLDKG

-591 FPDEES
+591 FPDEEN

-642 QTISAVILA
+642 RTMSAVILA

-670 KEYVFCG
+670 RGYVFCG
-677 DEKGSVWMYNLSN
+677 DEKGSVWMYNLSS
-690 YTTAWSS
+690 YTTAWGSG
-697 AKGKRLERRISPTQV
+697 KGKRSERRIAPTQ
-712 GLGCSLGLPSTPG
+712 
-725 QLIPVS
+725 I
-731 CAGLS
+731 
-736 QKMPCVSSQT
+736 
-746 IKNNL
+746 L
-751 QSIAKAIC
+751 Q
-759 WDRNKELQSQSV
+759 
-771 TPCSSSYNSPKKVV
+771 
-785 VKLRNTK
+785 
-792 AQILKWPELRVN
+792 WPELRVN

>member
-58 LLDKFPNSLSL
+58 LLDKFPNSLTL

-112 VIFLLQNLRLLNGKD
+112 VMFLLQNLRLLNGKD
-127 ITKLANQVRR
+127 ITKLANHVRR
-137 VNSHKLTSK
+137 VNSRKLTSK

-201 AEEFLASSL
+201 AEEFLAYSL
-210 GLELNSDTESEEKT
+210 GLELNSDPEPEEKM
-224 DEKEEES
+224 DEDEEES
-231 TKSPGEDAEDVAQV
+231 TESPRAAAEDVGQVVHIYDPLV
-245 TVTPS
+245 TVAPS
-250 KRKRNHSKSSPG
+250 KRKRNNSKPGSG
-262 NKRSKTK
+262 NKRSKSQ
-269 ANTEEKAAVNPKKS
+269 ANTEE
-283 SDVEDDPAP
+283 
-292 DKPRTSNQ
+292 
-300 PIKEATPEQEAE
+300 EAE
-312 ETQKNGEQF
+312 DVSAEPLHFLQCH
-321 PKGKSNRRSGEQKS
+321 
-335 QEQDSG
+335 
-341 VVTLTPVKNSKRK
+341 SK
-354 RHQGTEGTPQETPV
+354 
-368 DPLQGMDGPALRG
+368 G

-386 FKTQLWSCVFEPV
+386 FKTQLWSCVFEPL
-399 LDSGARKDPIVNS
+399 LDCGARKDPIVSS
-412 SRTVATCGGESVC
+412 SRTVATCGGESIC

-457 SDSRKKAHN
+457 SDSRKKSHN
-466 VLAAAGRRGIV
+466 ILAAAGRRGIV

-539 LVLETASIPLRIA
+539 LVLEALSIPLRIA

-580 QKSRPFEAIFQ
+580 QKCRPFEAIFQ
-591 FPDEES
+591 FPDEDRG

-611 DDVVV
+611 DDVIV

-627 WSWSRSFDAKGKGCQ
+627 WSWSRSFDAKGKGHQ
-642 QTISAVILA
+642 RTVSAVILA
-651 ELEWSTTDM
+651 ELEWSTTDL

-670 KEYVFCG
+670 KDYVFCG
-677 DEKGSVWMYNLSN
+677 DEKGSVWMYNLSK

-697 AKGKRLERRISPTQV
+697 AKGKRSDKRIPPT
-712 GLGCSLGLPSTPG
+712 
-725 QLIPVS
+725 
-731 CAGLS
+731 
-736 QKMPCVSSQT
+736 
-746 IKNNL
+746 
-751 QSIAKAIC
+751 
-759 WDRNKELQSQSV
+759 
-771 TPCSSSYNSPKKVV
+771 
-785 VKLRNTK
+785 
-792 AQILKWPELRVN
+792 QILKWPELRAN
-804 GEQPPEIL
+804 GEQLTEIL
-812 VNNVVADPAFTYLVV
+812 VNNVVSDPTFTYLVV

>member
-58 LLDKFPNSLSL
+58 LLDKFPNSLTL
-69 PDLRVLNCNNNKL
+69 PDLRVLNCNNNQL

-112 VIFLLQNLRLLNGKD
+112 VMFLLQNLRLLNGKD
-127 ITKLANQVRR
+127 ITKLANHVRR
-137 VNSHKLTSK
+137 VNSRKLTSK

-201 AEEFLASSL
+201 AEEFLSYSL
-210 GLELNSDTESEEKT
+210 GLELNTDAETEEKM
-224 DEKEEES
+224 DENEEES
-231 TKSPGEDAEDVAQV
+231 AESPKEAAEDVAPV
-245 TVTPS
+245 FYIYDPVVMVTPR
-250 KRKRNHSKSSPG
+250 KRKRNHSKSGSG
-262 NKRSKTK
+262 NKRSKSQ
-269 ANTEEKAAVNPKKS
+269 ANTKKEE
-283 SDVEDDPAP
+283 DV
-292 DKPRTSNQ
+292 S
-300 PIKEATPEQEAE
+300 AE
-312 ETQKNGEQF
+312 PLHFLQCH
-321 PKGKSNRRSGEQKS
+321 
-335 QEQDSG
+335 
-341 VVTLTPVKNSKRK
+341 SK
-354 RHQGTEGTPQETPV
+354 
-368 DPLQGMDGPALRG
+368 G

-386 FKTQLWSCVFEPV
+386 FKTQLWSCVFEPL
-399 LDSGARKDPIVNS
+399 LDCGARKDPIVSS

-425 LIDCETGTVLKKY
+425 LIDCETGMVLKKY

-452 LTMVI
+452 LPMVI
-457 SDSRKKAHN
+457 SDSRKKSHN
-466 VLAAAGRRGIV
+466 ILAAAGRRGIV

-494 KKPIATVCFSPTQET
+494 KKPIATVCFSPTRET

-539 LVLETASIPLRIA
+539 LVLECFSVPLRIA

-564 GCEGGCFAWNI
+564 GCEEGCFTWNI
-575 KLDKE
+575 KLEKE
-580 QKSRPFEAIFQ
+580 QKSRPFEVIFQ
-591 FPDEES
+591 FPDEEGE

-611 DDVVV
+611 DDVVA

-627 WSWSRSFDAKGKGCQ
+627 WSWSRSFDTKGKGCQ
-642 QTISAVILA
+642 RTVSAVILA
-651 ELEWSTTDM
+651 ELEWSTTDL

-670 KEYVFCG
+670 KAHVFCG
-677 DEKGSVWMYNLSN
+677 DEKGSVWIYNLSN

-697 AKGKRLERRISPTQV
+697 AKGKRSDKRIPPT
-712 GLGCSLGLPSTPG
+712 
-725 QLIPVS
+725 
-731 CAGLS
+731 
-736 QKMPCVSSQT
+736 
-746 IKNNL
+746 
-751 QSIAKAIC
+751 
-759 WDRNKELQSQSV
+759 
-771 TPCSSSYNSPKKVV
+771 
-785 VKLRNTK
+785 
-792 AQILKWPELRVN
+792 QILKWPELQAN
-804 GEQPPEIL
+804 GEHLTEVFI
-812 VNNVVADPAFTYLVV
+812 NNVITDPTFTYLVA

>member
-58 LLDKFPNSLSL
+58 LLDKFPNSLTL

-112 VIFLLQNLRLLNGKD
+112 VMFLLQNLRLLNGKD
-127 ITKLANQVRR
+127 ITKLANHVRR
-137 VNSHKLTSK
+137 VNSRKLTSK

-201 AEEFLASSL
+201 AEEFLAYTL
-210 GLELNSDTESEEKT
+210 GLELNT
-224 DEKEEES
+224 DPEPDENMDENEEES
-231 TKSPGEDAEDVAQV
+231 TESPREAAEDMARVDDFSSYINNV

-250 KRKRNHSKSSPG
+250 KRKRNQSKPGSG
-262 NKRSKTK
+262 NKRSKSQADTK
-269 ANTEEKAAVNPKKS
+269 E
-283 SDVEDDPAP
+283 
-292 DKPRTSNQ
+292 
-300 PIKEATPEQEAE
+300 EAE
-312 ETQKNGEQF
+312 DVSAEPLHFLQCH
-321 PKGKSNRRSGEQKS
+321 
-335 QEQDSG
+335 
-341 VVTLTPVKNSKRK
+341 SK
-354 RHQGTEGTPQETPV
+354 
-368 DPLQGMDGPALRG
+368 G

-386 FKTQLWSCVFEPV
+386 FKTQLWSCVFEPL
-399 LDSGARKDPIVNS
+399 LDCGARKDPIVSS

-457 SDSRKKAHN
+457 SDSRKKSHN
-466 VLAAAGRRGIV
+466 ILAAAGRRGIV

-539 LVLETASIPLRIA
+539 LVLEALSIPLRIA

-564 GCEGGCFAWNI
+564 GCESGCFAWNI

-591 FPDEES
+591 FPDEDGG
-597 MTTSHRVDG
+597 MTTAHRVDG

-611 DDVVV
+611 DDVIV

-627 WSWSRSFDAKGKGCQ
+627 WSWSRSFDTKGKGCQ
-642 QTISAVILA
+642 RTVSAVILA
-651 ELEWSTTDM
+651 ELEWSTTDL

-697 AKGKRLERRISPTQV
+697 AKGKRSEKRITPT
-712 GLGCSLGLPSTPG
+712 
-725 QLIPVS
+725 
-731 CAGLS
+731 
-736 QKMPCVSSQT
+736 
-746 IKNNL
+746 
-751 QSIAKAIC
+751 
-759 WDRNKELQSQSV
+759 
-771 TPCSSSYNSPKKVV
+771 
-785 VKLRNTK
+785 
-792 AQILKWPELRVN
+792 QILKWPEIRAN
-804 GEQPPEIL
+804 GEQLGEVLI
-812 VNNVVADPAFTYLVV
+812 NNVVSDPTFTYLVV

>member
-58 LLDKFPNSLSL
+58 LLDKFPNSLTL
-69 PDLRVLNCNNNKL
+69 PDLRVLNCSNNKL

-100 NNVYLTL
+100 NNAHLTP

-112 VIFLLQNLRLLNGKD
+112 VMFLLQNLRLLNGKD
-127 ITKLANQVRR
+127 ITKLAKHVRS
-137 VNSHKLTSK
+137 VNSRKLTSK

-156 DQLPEKYTAEQVKS
+156 DQLPEKHTAEQVKS

-183 VYGPSSLSE
+183 VHGPSSLSE

-201 AEEFLASSL
+201 AEEFLARSL
-210 GLELNSDTESEEKT
+210 GLELNTDPETDEKADESEE
-224 DEKEEES
+224 ESEEES
-231 TKSPGEDAEDVAQV
+231 TESPMEAAEEVDQV

-250 KRKRNHSKSSPG
+250 KRKRSNSKPGSG
-262 NKRSKTK
+262 NKRSKSQ
-269 ANTEEKAAVNPKKS
+269 ASTEEEAAE
-283 SDVEDDPAP
+283 DV
-292 DKPRTSNQ
+292 S
-300 PIKEATPEQEAE
+300 AE
-312 ETQKNGEQF
+312 PLHFLQCH
-321 PKGKSNRRSGEQKS
+321 
-335 QEQDSG
+335 
-341 VVTLTPVKNSKRK
+341 SK
-354 RHQGTEGTPQETPV
+354 
-368 DPLQGMDGPALRG
+368 G

-386 FKTQLWSCVFEPV
+386 FKTQLWSCVFEPL
-399 LDSGARKDPIVNS
+399 LDSGARKDPIVSS

-457 SDSRKKAHN
+457 SNSRKKSHN
-466 VLAAAGRRGIV
+466 ILAAAGRRGIV

-524 IGIPDCDY
+524 IGIPDCEY

-539 LVLETASIPLRIA
+539 LVLEVLSIPLRIA

-564 GCEGGCFAWNI
+564 GCEDGCFAWNI

-580 QKSRPFEAIFQ
+580 QKNRPSEATFQ
-591 FPDEES
+591 FPGEDGS
-597 MTTSHRVDG
+597 LTTSHRVDG

-611 DDVVV
+611 DDVIV

-627 WSWSRSFDAKGKGCQ
+627 WSWSRSFDTKGKGGQ
-642 QTISAVILA
+642 RTLSAVILA
-651 ELEWSTTDM
+651 ELEWSLTDL

-670 KEYVFCG
+670 KDYVFCG
-677 DEKGSVWMYNLSN
+677 DENGSVWMYNLSS
-690 YTTAWSS
+690 YTAAWRS
-697 AKGKRLERRISPTQV
+697 AKGKRSDKRIPPTQ
-712 GLGCSLGLPSTPG
+712 
-725 QLIPVS
+725 I
-731 CAGLS
+731 
-736 QKMPCVSSQT
+736 
-746 IKNNL
+746 L
-751 QSIAKAIC
+751 Q
-759 WDRNKELQSQSV
+759 
-771 TPCSSSYNSPKKVV
+771 
-785 VKLRNTK
+785 
-792 AQILKWPELRVN
+792 WPELQAN
-804 GEQPPEIL
+804 GEQLAEVLI
-812 VNNVVADPAFTYLVV
+812 NNVVSDPTFTYLVV
-827 LTSVNITAIWKKS
+827 LTSVNVTAIWKKS

>member
-58 LLDKFPNSLSL
+58 LLDKFPNSLTL

-112 VIFLLQNLRLLNGKD
+112 VMFLLQNLRLLNGKD
-127 ITKLANQVRR
+127 ITKLANHVRR
-137 VNSHKLTSK
+137 VNSRKLTSK

-201 AEEFLASSL
+201 AEEFLAYSL
-210 GLELNSDTESEEKT
+210 GLELNTDPEPEEKMDENEEDSTESPSET
-224 DEKEEES
+224 
-231 TKSPGEDAEDVAQV
+231 AEDLSQVVYIYDPLV

-250 KRKRNHSKSSPG
+250 KRKRNHSKPGSG
-262 NKRSKTK
+262 NKRSKSQ
-269 ANTEEKAAVNPKKS
+269 ANTEE
-283 SDVEDDPAP
+283 
-292 DKPRTSNQ
+292 
-300 PIKEATPEQEAE
+300 EAE
-312 ETQKNGEQF
+312 DVSAEPLHFLQCH
-321 PKGKSNRRSGEQKS
+321 
-335 QEQDSG
+335 
-341 VVTLTPVKNSKRK
+341 SK
-354 RHQGTEGTPQETPV
+354 
-368 DPLQGMDGPALRG
+368 G

-386 FKTQLWSCVFEPV
+386 FKTQLWSCVFEPL
-399 LDSGARKDPIVNS
+399 LDCGARKDPIVSS

-457 SDSRKKAHN
+457 SDSRKKSHN
-466 VLAAAGRRGIV
+466 ILAAAGRRGIV

-539 LVLETASIPLRIA
+539 LVLEALSIPLRIA

-575 KLDKE
+575 KLDKG

-591 FPDEES
+591 FPDEDGD

-611 DDVVV
+611 NDVIV
-616 SKSSKPGCIYL
+616 SKSSKLGCIYL
-627 WSWSRSFDAKGKGCQ
+627 WSWSRSFDTKGKGYQ
-642 QTISAVILA
+642 RTVAAVILA
-651 ELEWSTTDM
+651 ELEWSTTDL

-670 KEYVFCG
+670 KDYVFCG
-677 DEKGSVWMYNLSN
+677 DEKGDVWMYNLSN

-697 AKGKRLERRISPTQV
+697 AKGKRSDKRIPPT
-712 GLGCSLGLPSTPG
+712 
-725 QLIPVS
+725 
-731 CAGLS
+731 
-736 QKMPCVSSQT
+736 
-746 IKNNL
+746 
-751 QSIAKAIC
+751 
-759 WDRNKELQSQSV
+759 
-771 TPCSSSYNSPKKVV
+771 
-785 VKLRNTK
+785 
-792 AQILKWPELRVN
+792 QILKWPELRAN
-804 GEQPPEIL
+804 GEQLSEVLI
-812 VNNVVADPAFTYLVV
+812 NNVVSDPTFTYLVV